1 MLTQSLPPSAEAYAT
16 TQRAQIAAAVAAVR
30 RQWRRVR
37 AADIDASYL
46 QVERTVLAV
55 VTTAQT
61 RVALGAQEYV
71 PAVLAQTGQARAV
84 EAFATVSTTPLVGVA
99 GDGRPART
107 LLFGAVTHAKSLI
120 DRTTGPGLSPTLALT
135 KAGDWM
141 SMAVGTLLSDTGRQ
155 SEALAMG
162 VRPVS
167 GYVRMLTPP
176 SCSRCVVLAG
186 KWFAKSTGF
195 ARHPGCDCRH
205 IPASEIVAGDL
216 TVSPAEY
223 FDALTPAA
231 QDATFTKAGAEAI
244 RGGADVN
251 QVVNARR
258 GMGYAG
264 RTSTATREM
273 WVRKPDGR
281 TVWEP
286 RVVNVTHRHAQ
297 TVTVA
302 GRSVLLTTEGTT
314 RRGNA
319 YRYLGLSGA
328 RRPRLMPETIARI
341 ATGRDDYLRLLRAN
355 GYLY

>member
-1 MLTQSLPPSAEAYAT
+1 MTQSLPPSAEAYAT
-16 TQRAQIAAAVAAVR
+16 TQRTEIAAAVAAVR

-46 QVERTVLAV
+46 QVERTLLAV

-61 RVALGAQEYV
+61 RVALGAQEYI
-71 PAVLAQTGQARAV
+71 PAVLAQTGQMRAV
-84 EAFATVSTTPLVGVA
+84 EAVAAVSTTPLVGVA
-99 GDGRPART
+99 GDGRPTRT
-107 LLFGAVTHAKSLI
+107 LLFGAVTHTKSLI

-162 VRPVS
+162 VRPVG

-186 KWFAKSTGF
+186 KWFAKSAGF

-205 IPASEIVAGDL
+205 IPASESVAGDL

-223 FDALTPAA
+223 FDALTPAE
-231 QDATFTKAGAEAI
+231 QDATFTQAGAEAI
-244 RGGADVN
+244 RGGADMS

-258 GMGYAG
+258 GM
-264 RTSTATREM
+264 RT
-273 WVRKPDGR
+273 
-281 TVWEP
+281 
-286 RVVNVTHRHAQ
+286 AQ
-297 TVTVA
+297 VA
-302 GRSVLLTTEGTT
+302 GRRVLVTTEGTT
-314 RRGNA
+314 RRGDA
-319 YRYLGLSGA
+319 YRYLGAGRRSSSA
-328 RRPRLMPETIARI
+328 RRPRLMPESIARI